1 LNFRTPR
8 KNGAGNN
15 HMEDK
20 IMETLENRVY
30 TGAFK
35 GRTFKR
41 ILKETAG
48 HKRLLFGFLFCI
60 LLTAFIDS
68 LSTFLTQ
75 FIVDD
80 GILAGNPAMVWR
92 YSFYQILCF
101 LVNALSILGFVYCAG
116 RLGQHIQYE
125 MREKLF
131 GHLQD
136 LSFSFFDR
144 NSSGWLLSRLT
155 SDIRRISE
163 LTSWMLVDSLWGTA
177 NILISLV
184 FMTFIHWKLALLM
197 TIILPLLSVAAV
209 KFKARIL
216 GEYRKVRSINSRI
229 TSAYNESIN
238 GVRVVKSLARED
250 RNLGE
255 FGELSGDMYRASYR
269 AGWLSSL
276 FLPVVQL
283 ITSFAVGVVILYG
296 GWEINLGGMTIGGL
310 RAFIGYITFMLWP
323 IQEMSRVFSEMQQA
337 IASAE
342 RVFALMDLEP
352 EIRDLPDAESSPRF
366 KGDVEFRQVD
376 FHYIPG
382 TPVLRDFCLNVKQGE
397 TLAIVGPTGG
407 GKTTLVS
414 LLSRYYEPVD
424 GQILLDGRDYR
435 SFTQR
440 GLQSRIGVVLQT
452 PHLFSGT
459 VRENI
464 LYGSPG
470 AGENEMLAA
479 SITAC
484 AHEMILRLPGGYDEL
499 VGEEGTLLSLGQKQ
513 LISLARTILADPDII
528 IMDEATSSID
538 TRTEQDIQKGMEQLL
553 EKRTSFIIAHRLST
567 IRNADRIIVIADG
580 IIREEGT
587 HEQLLRLE
595 GHYYQL
601 YTSQFRKDHA
611 SLLMS

>member
-1 LNFRTPR
+1 
-8 KNGAGNN
+8 
-15 HMEDK
+15 MEEK
-20 IMETLENRVY
+20 MTETLENRVY

-35 GRTFKR
+35 GQTLKR
-41 ILKETAG
+41 ILKETRG
-48 HKRLLFGFLFCI
+48 HKKLLAGFLVCI
-60 LLTAFIDS
+60 LMTAFIDS
-68 LSTFLTQ
+68 LSTYLTQ
-75 FIVDD
+75 FLVDD
-80 GILAGNPAMVWR
+80 GILPRNASMVWR
-92 YSFYQILCF
+92 YSLYQILCF
-101 LVNALSILGFVYCAG
+101 GVNSLSILGFIYCAG
-116 RLGQHIQYE
+116 RMGQHIQYE

-136 LSFSFFDR
+136 LSFSFFDK

-163 LTSWMLVDSLWGTA
+163 LTSWMLVDAVWGTA

-184 FMTFIHWKLALLM
+184 FMMFIHLKLAFMMMVLL
-197 TIILPLLSVAAV
+197 PALSFAAV
-209 KFKARIL
+209 KFKTHIL

-229 TSAYNESIN
+229 TSTFSESIN

-250 RNLGE
+250 QNLGE
-255 FGELSGDMYRASYR
+255 FGELSGDMYRASFR

-276 FLPVVQL
+276 FLPIVQL

-296 GWEINLGGMTIGGL
+296 GWEINLGGMSIGGL
-310 RAFIGYITFMLWP
+310 RAFVGYITFMLWP

-342 RVFALMDLEP
+342 RVFALMDLEA
-352 EIRDLPDAESSPRF
+352 EIKDLPDVVSSPRF
-366 KGDVEFRQVD
+366 EGHVEFRDVD
-376 FHYIPG
+376 FHYTPG
-382 TPVLRDFCLNVKQGE
+382 SPVLRKFNLKVKRGE

-414 LLSRYYEPVD
+414 LLSRYYEPVK
-424 GQILLDGRDYR
+424 GQILLDGQDYR
-435 SFTQR
+435 TFSQR

-459 VRENI
+459 VRDNI

-470 AGENEMLAA
+470 SDEEDMVKA
-479 SITAC
+479 SVTAC
-484 AHEMILRLPGGYDEL
+484 AHDMILRLPSGYDEL

-513 LISLARTILADPDII
+513 LISLARTILANPDII

-538 TRTEQDIQKGMEQLL
+538 TKTELDIQKGMEKLL
-553 EKRTSFIIAHRLST
+553 EKRSSFIIAHRLST
-567 IRNADRIIVIADG
+567 IRNADRIIVVEDG
-580 IIREEGT
+580 YIKEEGT
-587 HEQLLRLE
+587 HEDLLRLE

-601 YTSQFRKDHA
+601 YTSQFRKDHR
-611 SLLMS
+611 SLLMV